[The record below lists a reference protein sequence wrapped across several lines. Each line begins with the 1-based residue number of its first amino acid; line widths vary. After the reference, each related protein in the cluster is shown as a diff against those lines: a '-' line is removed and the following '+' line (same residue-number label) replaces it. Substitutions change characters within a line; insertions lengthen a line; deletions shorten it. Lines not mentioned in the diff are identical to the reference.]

1 MYKEIIDNI
10 KPDLDKTIEY
20 LKGELNKL
28 RVGRATPM
36 MVEDLE
42 IECYGQEMPLKQLAN
57 ISTPQPRLIVI
68 QPWDKSILENLEKGI
83 SQSSLGLV
91 PIVDGEVIR
100 INIPPLSEERR
111 KELTKILSE
120 KVEEARISIRHK
132 REEAW
137 KEIQEQEKAGEIRE
151 DDKFRGKDELQKV
164 IDEYNEKV
172 EEMRKKKEEEIMTV

>member
-10 KPDLDKTIEY
+10 KPDLEKTIEY

-28 RVGRATPM
+28 RVGRATPA

-42 IECYGQEMPLKQLAN
+42 IECYGQKMSLKQLAN

-68 QPWDKSILENLEKGI
+68 QPWDKSILGGIEKEI
-83 SQSSLGLV
+83 SQSSLGLA
-91 PIVDGEVIR
+91 PIVDGDLIR
-100 INIPPLSEERR
+100 ITIPQLSEERR
-111 KELTKILSE
+111 RELTKILSE
-120 KVEEARISIRHK
+120 KVEEARVSIRHK

-137 KEIQEQEKAGEIRE
+137 KEIQEGERAGEIRE

-172 EEMRKKKEEEIMTV
+172 EEMRKNKESEIMTV

>member
-10 KPDLDKTIEY
+10 KPDLEKTIEY

-28 RVGRATPM
+28 RVGRATPA

-42 IECYGQEMPLKQLAN
+42 IECYGQKMSLKQLAN
-57 ISTPQPRLIVI
+57 ISAPQPRLIVI
-68 QPWDKSILENLEKGI
+68 QPWDKSILGVIEKGI
-83 SQSSLGLV
+83 SQSSLGLA
-91 PIVDGEVIR
+91 PIVDGDLIR
-100 INIPPLSEERR
+100 ITIPQLSEERR
-111 KELTKILSE
+111 RELTKILSE
-120 KVEEARISIRHK
+120 KVEETRVSIRHK

-137 KEIQEQEKAGEIRE
+137 KEIQEGERAGEIRE

-172 EEMRKKKEEEIMTV
+172 EEMRKNKESEIMTV

>member
-10 KPDLDKTIEY
+10 KPDLEKTIEY

-28 RVGRATPM
+28 RVGRATPA

-42 IECYGQEMPLKQLAN
+42 IECYGQKMSLKQLSN

-68 QPWDKSILENLEKGI
+68 QPWDKSILGGIEKGI
-83 SQSSLGLV
+83 SRSSLGLA
-91 PIVDGEVIR
+91 PIVDGDLIR
-100 INIPPLSEERR
+100 ITIPQLSEERR

-137 KEIQEQEKAGEIRE
+137 KEIQEREKAGEIRE

-164 IDEYNEKV
+164 VDEYNEKV
-172 EEMRKKKEEEIMTV
+172 EEMRKNKEQEIMTV